1 VSLYLLY
8 DGRFNAGFFEI
19 SRKDWIYLFILSSVC
34 TAYAFTASVGVMRK
48 LSPYTVMLTT
58 NLEPVYG
65 IFLAYFIIGDS
76 EQMSVPFY
84 LVSVVILATVIANGV
99 VKQYYS
105 RNN

>member
-1 VSLYLLY
+1 
-8 DGRFNAGFFEI
+8 
-19 SRKDWIYLFILSSVC
+19 
-34 TAYAFTASVGVMRK
+34 
-48 LSPYTVMLTT
+48 MLTT